1 MTVLSVEDLRISYRS
16 RGEWREVV
24 HNISFSIQRGEMLAF
39 VGESG
44 SGKTTTAQA
53 IIGLLA
59 DNARRD
65 AGRIVLNGQVISDW
79 SDKRL
84 NRLRGV
90 SISLVPQDP
99 GNSLNP
105 VKTIGQQVE
114 EILRLHQSL
123 SAAERRQQVLNLLAK
138 VGLSHPEQRFDQ
150 YPHQLSG
157 GMKQRVLIAIAIALQ
172 PDLIIADEPTSA
184 LDVTVQKRI
193 LDLLDILR
201 RESGTAV
208 LFVTHDLALAAERA
222 DRIMVFRQ
230 GEIQEQ
236 GATETIV
243 QRPQHPY
250 TRQLL
255 HDLLDAPL
263 GLAAARHRPLATP
276 AIRVE
281 GISKRFSL
289 GKQALQALDSV
300 SFEVR
305 RGSTHALVGESGSG
319 KSMTAR
325 ALMGLVR
332 KPGVV
337 SAERLEVLGRDVLTL
352 SARGWRAL
360 RGNDIAMVLQ
370 DPRYALNPVQSIQT
384 QLEEALTLHQR
395 LSRRARAEAVKDAI
409 AAVGLDLPVL
419 SRYPGELS
427 GGMGQRVMIALA
439 LLNNPKVLI
448 ADEPTSALDARL
460 RNQILELLV
469 EQCAQRQMAMLL
481 ISHDLP
487 LVAAH
492 CDRVLV
498 MYQGRQVDEM
508 PARALPSAT
517 HPYTRTL
524 WTCRPNAHTYGQMLP
539 TLDRTLDFTETAHGD
554 R

>member
-1 MTVLSVEDLRISYRS
+1 MTDI
-16 RGEWREVV
+16 
-24 HNISFSIQRGEMLAF
+24 
-39 VGESG
+39 
-44 SGKTTTAQA
+44 
-53 IIGLLA
+53 
-59 DNARRD
+59 
-65 AGRIVLNGQVISDW
+65 
-79 SDKRL
+79 RL
-84 NRLRGV
+84 
-90 SISLVPQDP
+90 
-99 GNSLNP
+99 
-105 VKTIGQQVE
+105 
-114 EILRLHQSL
+114 
-123 SAAERRQQVLNLLAK
+123 
-138 VGLSHPEQRFDQ
+138 
-150 YPHQLSG
+150 
-157 GMKQRVLIAIAIALQ
+157 
-172 PDLIIADEPTSA
+172 
-184 LDVTVQKRI
+184 TVQ
-193 LDLLDILR
+193 
-201 RESGTAV
+201 
-208 LFVTHDLALAAERA
+208 
-222 DRIMVFRQ
+222 
-230 GEIQEQ
+230 
-236 GATETIV
+236 
-243 QRPQHPY
+243 
-250 TRQLL
+250 
-255 HDLLDAPL
+255 
-263 GLAAARHRPLATP
+263 GLAVDYPTAR
-276 AIRVE
+276 VV
-281 GISKRFSL
+281 
-289 GKQALQALDSV
+289 DNV
-300 SFEVR
+300 SFTLGNER
-305 RGSTHALVGESGSG
+305 LALVGESGSG

-409 AAVGLDLPVL
+409 TAVGLDLPVL

-498 MYQGRQVDEM
+498 MYQGDRSTRCRRGRCRARRTLTPAPCGPAGQMPTPTARCCRPSTEPRTLRRQPMAIVNLQDLQVTFGAKTAVSAASFRVDAGETFSLIGASGCGKSTILRVLAGLQREWRGSVDLLGQAITPGARFQGDLRRNVQM
-508 PARALPSAT
+508 VFQDPYASLHPNHTLWRTLAEPLQIHGIRDVAPRVTTALEQVGLPADAVRRYPHQLSGGQRQRVAIARALLLRPQILLLDEPTSALDMSVQAEILNLLNRLKQEHGMT
-517 HPYTRTL
+517 YLLVSHDADVI
-524 WTCRPNAHTYGQMLP
+524 AHMS
-539 TLDRTLDFTETAHGD
+539 DRAAFMAEGVIQRFFD
-554 R
+554 REALVNGEHRMR